1 MDYEFLRA
9 ALLQFLPHSA
19 AGLRTMSEQERNI
32 LRGTLQSVLEQME
45 DLEEADDASVALT
58 A

>member
-19 AGLRTMSEQERNI
+19 DGLRTMSEQDRNI
-32 LRGTLQSVLEQME
+32 LRGTLERVLEQMDEAE
-45 DLEEADDASVALT
+45 DADASVALT

>member
-1 MDYEFLRA
+1 
-9 ALLQFLPHSA
+9 
-19 AGLRTMSEQERNI
+19 MSEQERNI

>member
-19 AGLRTMSEQERNI
+19 DGLRTMSEQDRNI
-32 LRGTLQSVLEQME
+32 LRGTLESVLEQMDEAE
-45 DLEEADDASVALT
+45 DADASVALT

>member
-9 ALLQFLPHSA
+9 ALLQILPHSA